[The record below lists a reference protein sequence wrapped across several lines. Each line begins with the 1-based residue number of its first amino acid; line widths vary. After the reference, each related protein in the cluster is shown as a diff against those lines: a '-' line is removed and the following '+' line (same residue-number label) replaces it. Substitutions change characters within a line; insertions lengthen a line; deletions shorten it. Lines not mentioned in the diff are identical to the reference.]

1 MGWGGGPISLRRPQ
15 CGRMRGHTGRG
26 RRDNAPWLP
35 RSGSPLLAWAFCQ
48 GPSQPRVTCVFWLGN
63 AQWQWLRNFAVAHH
77 SPLSWCAP
85 PGGFRMRQRL
95 AISVRPCG
103 LIRFEVAGRLPVEG
117 SFSFRAFDFF
127 FCRHPDR
134 RAAAA
139 SAAATGLVTVAVS
152 LRAFSALLRCCRSA
166 QSSALTRGECGLS
179 PATCARRSALSLL
192 ASETSDLRVYDSA
205 VFRVAASL
213 M

>member
-1 MGWGGGPISLRRPQ
+1 
-15 CGRMRGHTGRG
+15 
-26 RRDNAPWLP
+26 
-35 RSGSPLLAWAFCQ
+35 
-48 GPSQPRVTCVFWLGN
+48 
-63 AQWQWLRNFAVAHH
+63 
-77 SPLSWCAP
+77 
-85 PGGFRMRQRL
+85 MRQRL

-152 LRAFSALLRCCRSA
+152 LRAFSAL
-166 QSSALTRGECGLS
+166 TR
-179 PATCARRSALSLL
+179 
-192 ASETSDLRVYDSA
+192 
-205 VFRVAASL
+205 
-213 M
+213 